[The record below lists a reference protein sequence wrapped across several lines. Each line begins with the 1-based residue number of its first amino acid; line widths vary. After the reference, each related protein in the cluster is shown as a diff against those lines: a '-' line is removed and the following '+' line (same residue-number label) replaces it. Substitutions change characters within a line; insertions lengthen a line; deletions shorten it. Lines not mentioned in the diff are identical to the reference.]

1 MKGANMFKFLEKL
14 LERLGPIAPMPIVA
28 PPLLP
33 YAIVEPP
40 AAPVEE
46 KAEVKEEVTVKPK
59 RSARNQTKPSARK
72 KLKKAE

>member
-1 MKGANMFKFLEKL
+1 MFKFLGKL
-14 LERLGPIAPMPIVA
+14 IERLGPIAPMPIVT
-28 PPLLP
+28 PPLSPLP

-46 KAEVKEEVTVKPK
+46 KAEVKEEVAVKPK

-72 KLKKAE
+72 KLKKSE